1 MKKDYLAID
10 LGSDNTTIYSSQ
22 SNQVIYS
29 EPTCI
34 AYDALSHSV
43 KDIGFLA
50 SKIKGKSPYNFEVIN
65 PIVNGLVNDDEACY
79 QYLQTIFSRLKF
91 DKRNKITSLIFTTP
105 SFSGKVNRK
114 VLVELGKKLYAKEI
128 YIEPEAK
135 IAALGTGENVY
146 APTSTLVLD
155 IGAGVSDIAL
165 LSMGEVISLDSTLV
179 AGHTFDE
186 AIRRYMIQK
195 QHLNIG
201 LKTAENIKM
210 RIANIAPITENRLI
224 EVKGRDTITSLP
236 SSIVVSSGELKS
248 VLVPLANYIALKV
261 TDIISTVPPELA
273 ADLTKNGLILTGGGS
288 LLNGMKDYLQNT
300 LSLPVRVAAKPM
312 ETIVE
317 GFKTYIDH
325 LRKKEQ

>member
-10 LGSDNTTIYSSQ
+10 LGTDNTIIYSSQ
-22 SNQVIYS
+22 TDSVVYS

-34 AYDALSHSV
+34 AFDSLSHAV

-50 SKIKGKSPYNFEVIN
+50 SKIKGKTPYSFEVVN
-65 PIVNGLVNDDEACY
+65 PVVNGLINDDEACY
-79 QYLQTIFSRLKF
+79 QFLATIFSQLKF
-91 DKRNKITSLIFTTP
+91 DKRNRITSLLFTTP

-114 VLVELGKKLYAKEI
+114 VIVELGKKLFAKEI

-135 IAALGTGENVY
+135 IAALGTGDNVY

-155 IGAGVSDIAL
+155 IGAGVSDVAL
-165 LSMGEVISLDSTLV
+165 LSMGEVVSSDSTMI

-201 LKTAENIKM
+201 IKTAENIKM
-210 RIANIAPITENRLI
+210 RIANLSPVSENRLV
-224 EVKGRDTITSLP
+224 EVKGRDTMTSLP
-236 SSIVVSSGELKS
+236 SSVVVSSGELKS

-261 TDIISTVPPELA
+261 TDVISTVPPELA

-288 LLNGMKDYLQNT
+288 LLSGMKDFLQET
-300 LSLPVRVAAKPM
+300 LSIPVRLVSNPM
-312 ETIVE
+312 EAVVE
-317 GFKTYIDH
+317 GFKVYIQH
-325 LRKKEQ
+325 SNKE